1 MHVKAKQVAILGM
14 LAAGVTIAIIMA
26 SVIRTNTLFL
36 LAAASF
42 AVGIAI
48 REFGIRMGIGF
59 WLACVLLGVI
69 LSPDKIYILT
79 FGAMA
84 LYIIGDEVAYALL
97 MKPDIKKRRIIY
109 VIIKNFCFNVIYLPA
124 IIFFPKLIYAGE
136 VNILFVFIAIIL
148 GQVAWFIF
156 DKAYDYVQH
165 KIWTKVRIK
174 FKLNDEA

>member
-48 REFGIRMGIGF
+48 REFGIRMGVGF
-59 WLACVLLGVI
+59 WLACVLLGVM

-84 LYIIGDEVAYALL
+84 LYIIGNEAAYALI
-97 MKPDIKKRRIIY
+97 MKPGIKSRRIVYFITK
-109 VIIKNFCFNVIYLPA
+109 IICFNVIYLPV
-124 IIFFPKLIYAGE
+124 IIFFPKLIYPGK
-136 VNILFVFIAIIL
+136 VNILFVFIAVLL

-174 FKLNDEA
+174 LKLNDEA

>member
-14 LAAGVTIAIIMA
+14 LAALVTIAIIMA
-26 SVIRTNTLFL
+26 SVIRINTLFL

-48 REFGIRMGIGF
+48 REFGIRMGVGF

-84 LYIIGDEVAYALL
+84 LYIIGNEVLYALL
-97 MKPDIKKRRIIY
+97 MKSGKKSRRMIY
-109 VIIKNFCFNVIYLPA
+109 MIAKLLCFNVFYLPI
-124 IIFFPKLIYAGE
+124 IIFFP
-136 VNILFVFIAIIL
+136 
-148 GQVAWFIF
+148 
-156 DKAYDYVQH
+156 
-165 KIWTKVRIK
+165 
-174 FKLNDEA
+174 